1 MMRLIKKNQAFIILT
16 VCVLAA
22 LTALIFLLIPTVNLE
37 GEQNMTVP
45 AGGEFSDPGA
55 TASFFFFD
63 CTGDIEKQGSVD
75 TAVPGE
81 YQLTYTVHKLFLTGS
96 AVRTVTVVDETP
108 PTVELTGPETVFL
121 PIGGQYEEPGFTAS
135 DNIDG
140 DLSGAVAVQ
149 GTVDTAVAG
158 DYTLTYT
165 VKDAAGNEATAKRL
179 VSVSDRSPYDMSLTE
194 FTLNGYFDDV
204 ILQPTEDQGQAYV
217 DGTIFFG
224 DSIVD
229 NFIFFGSVP
238 RRCVWAKTSLQPAVA
253 LDWDINIYTDGTQRK
268 ITDALAAFK
277 PERIYINLGANA
289 VNQFT
294 VDYFIEK
301 YEEVLTAMQQASPT
315 TKIIVGSVYPFDARY
330 DNPKVP
336 KPPFGNDKIN
346 KMNVRLCELCRK
358 LGIKFLNVAE
368 VMKDENGQAIPGIL
382 YKSDGIHPGEE
393 GTKLIIQYFRTHAW
407 L

>member
-1 MMRLIKKNQAFIILT
+1 M
-16 VCVLAA
+16 
-22 LTALIFLLIPTVNLE
+22 
-37 GEQNMTVP
+37 
-45 AGGEFSDPGA
+45 
-55 TASFFFFD
+55 
-63 CTGDIEKQGSVD
+63 
-75 TAVPGE
+75 
-81 YQLTYTVHKLFLTGS
+81 Y
-96 AVRTVTVVDETP
+96 
-108 PTVELTGPETVFL
+108 
-121 PIGGQYEEPGFTAS
+121 
-135 DNIDG
+135 
-140 DLSGAVAVQ
+140 
-149 GTVDTAVAG
+149 
-158 DYTLTYT
+158 
-165 VKDAAGNEATAKRL
+165 KR
-179 VSVSDRSPYDMSLTE
+179 
-194 FTLNGYFDDV
+194 
-204 ILQPTEDQGQAYV
+204 QYV

-368 VMKDENGQAIPGIL
+368 VMKLSLIHIL
-382 YKSDGIHPGEE
+382 PMSQTVSI
-393 GTKLIIQYFRTHAW
+393 AW
-407 L
+407 RMAFSTCAGVEPKYLPIAGYSSVVT